1 MSEDP
6 STQLH
11 LLEQKFQAL
20 QAEYDTLKQQKNEVF
35 HQVFYRI
42 AERATAGLSFYDFL
56 KEVHTLMG
64 ELLPAHNLFVAL
76 CNHAHNTVSFPYYV
90 DERDGDMWQRDDM
103 PRKRNMTEYVL
114 RTGMPQLIDAARFV
128 QLRDS
133 GEITQAAGDLT
144 FTSWLGVP
152 LNMHGR
158 VSGALVVQSYTDG
171 VSYTDRDADV
181 LGFVAHHVS
190 SAIERYQT
198 IEALRK
204 SEERYRLVID
214 KISLGVTVIQDGRM
228 IFANPALVRILGY
241 PLEWLLTQP
250 FSAIAHPD
258 DVAVMVERQRQR
270 RRMRGET
277 VPSDYTFRSITQT
290 GEVRQ
295 LEVSAVLIEWGQRAA
310 TLAFVTDATPRI
322 AAEDAQ
328 RMALQQ
334 QTELNDIKTRF
345 ISMTSHEFRT
355 PLTSI
360 HGSVDLLMHYD
371 DRLPVDKK
379 HQILQNINDAVERMT
394 HMLGNVMQM
403 GRSDA
408 GQLQFRPKPLAFT
421 SFCLSLIEELRES
434 MPRQFAKVQLE
445 LDLLPAK
452 HQFMLDETLIRNIV
466 GNLLS
471 NAIKYSPQ
479 GGTVTFTARKKKGE
493 IVLTVSDHG
502 IGIPQ
507 ADQALLFQ
515 TFHRAS
521 NVGAIA
527 GTGLG
532 LSIVKEAVICH
543 QGHIEVQSTEGKGSQ
558 FTVMLPASTVTA

>member
-1 MSEDP
+1 MSEDSP
-6 STQLH
+6 TPLH

-20 QAEYDTLKQQKNEVF
+20 QAEHDTLKQQKNEVF

-64 ELLPAHNLFVAL
+64 ELLPAINLYVAL
-76 CNHAHNTVSFPYYV
+76 CNHDRDTVSFPYYV
-90 DERDGDMWQRDDM
+90 DERDGDIWQRDDT

-114 RTGMPQLIDAARFV
+114 RTGTPQLIDAARFIA
-128 QLRDS
+128 LRDS

-152 LNMHGR
+152 LTLHGR
-158 VSGALVVQSYTDG
+158 VSGVLAVQSYTEG
-171 VSYTDRDADV
+171 VSYTDKDADV
-181 LGFVAHHVS
+181 LAFVAHHVS
-190 SAIERYQT
+190 SAIERYQA
-198 IEALRK
+198 IDALRK
-204 SEERYRLVID
+204 SEERYRLVIE
-214 KISLGVTVIQDGRM
+214 KISLGVAVIQDGRM

-258 DVAVMVERQRQR
+258 DVPVMVERQR
-270 RRMRGET
+270 RRMRGEA
-277 VPSDYTFRSITQT
+277 VPADYTFRSITQT
-290 GEVRQ
+290 GEVHQ
-295 LEVSAVLIEWGQRAA
+295 LEVSAVLIEWGQRTA
-310 TLAFVTDATPRI
+310 TLAFVADATTRLH
-322 AAEDAQ
+322 AEQAQ
-328 RMALQQ
+328 RVALEQ

-355 PLTSI
+355 PLASI
-360 HGSVDLLMHYD
+360 HGSVELLMHYD
-371 DRLPVDKK
+371 DRLSVDKK
-379 HQILQNINDAVERMT
+379 RQILENIDDAVERMT

-421 SFCLSLIEELRES
+421 PFCLSLIEELRET

-445 LDLLPAK
+445 LDLLPTK

-471 NAIKYSPQ
+471 NAFKYSPQ
-479 GGTVTFTARKKKGE
+479 GGTVTFAARKKKGE
-493 IVLTVSDHG
+493 IVLTVSDQG

-532 LSIVKEAVICH
+532 LSIVKEAVDCH
-543 QGHIEVQSTEGKGSQ
+543 QGRMEVQSTEGEGSQ